1 MKYFILII
9 LKVAVTNEK
18 ENKVYDYPSL
28 WLLELHVFLNFLLN
42 PKSFVK
48 EIAAKNIFQEILKF
62 DYLPSKI
69 LLVCFSDLAKC
80 KRVRSY
86 LKLFL
91 IKILLTN
98 YGSRNLWKDPA
109 LSFRSI
115 LVKQLSSQGN

>member
-28 WLLELHVFLNFLLN
+28 WLLELNFLLN
-42 PKSFVK
+42 RKSFVK
-48 EIAAKNIFQEILKF
+48 EIAAKNIFEEILNF
-62 DYLPSKI
+62 DYIPSEI
-69 LLVCFSDLAKC
+69 LVCFSDLAKC

-98 YGSRNLWKDPA
+98 YGSRNLWKDPT

>member
-1 MKYFILII
+1 M
-9 LKVAVTNEK
+9 TNEK